1 MKVDSTRLVQ
11 LPQPRRTAASAG
23 VDDYSTILKNSKKHQ
38 QHDLQRIMEDH
49 QSTVRIEQTYTFD
62 FLYDTAETIGP
73 LTDGNSYAEA
83 GEGANANE

>member
-38 QHDLQRIMEDH
+38 QHDLQPYNEGPPEYCADRAD
-49 QSTVRIEQTYTFD
+49 
-62 FLYDTAETIGP
+62 LYI
-73 LTDGNSYAEA
+73 
-83 GEGANANE
+83 

>member
-1 MKVDSTRLVQ
+1 MI
-11 LPQPRRTAASAG
+11 
-23 VDDYSTILKNSKKHQ
+23 YN
-38 QHDLQRIMEDH
+38 RIMKDH

-62 FLYDTAETIGP
+62 FLYDSAETIGP